1 MADWEPDEDGA
12 MTLADLRMWCLT
24 YLAETQL
31 AGDSVAEAIANA
43 TALAEFIQEEKP
55 RKHWC

>member
-31 AGDSVAEAIANA
+31 AGESVAEAIANA
-43 TALAEFIQEEKP
+43 TALVEFIHEEKP
-55 RKHWC
+55 RKH